1 MLRTGGG
8 MDFQDGGSPRPLS
21 FDTPTAAP
29 DAYLKQASDSYGG
42 GGERKKADEGGDL
55 PIGLIVGF
63 VVLLLVVIGVLVYT
77 SGEHVP
83 WRSSI

>member
-8 MDFQDGGSPRPLS
+8 MDFQDGGSPRPMS
-21 FDTPTAAP
+21 YDTPSAVP

-42 GGERKKADEGGDL
+42 DDRKKANEDSDL

-63 VVLLLVVIGVLVYT
+63 VVFLLVVIGVLVYT
-77 SGEHVP
+77 SGEHFA
-83 WRSSI
+83 